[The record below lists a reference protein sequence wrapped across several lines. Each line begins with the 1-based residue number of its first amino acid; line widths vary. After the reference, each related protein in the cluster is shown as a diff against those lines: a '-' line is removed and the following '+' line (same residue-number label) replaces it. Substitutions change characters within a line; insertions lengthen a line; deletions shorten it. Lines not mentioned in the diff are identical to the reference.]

1 MSNDGQIEVDAG
13 TGGIFVDT
21 SVVTTGDGSGQNR
34 QRVAIG
40 DAVQGEQFLAIG
52 ADGAASVH
60 LIGQSSSSS
69 VSANITNPYIPVTQ
83 QGNWGAS
90 INNVVPVSQSGPW
103 AASVDGTVVA
113 TQGGAWT
120 VGAMQQGNYGASI
133 SNFPTNQAV
142 TQGTVPWAA
151 SVEGQVGVTQITSP
165 WVISGNVTAQQGGN
179 YGASISNFPAVQP
192 VSQQGNW
199 GASIT
204 NQPTVLQGN
213 APWTVAASQ
222 SGNWGAS
229 VTQGTS
235 PWVTSGTSTVS
246 GSVSVNN
253 YPSTQI
259 VSGSVVAIPSGNQ
272 IVSGSVSVLNS
283 SSGGAAS
290 VSILN
295 SALLPVAD
303 AAAEASLSIM
313 GIPNINKG
321 KCAGGTLVAGAAGL
335 TITLQG
341 NDTFTANELVIAN
354 LTGAAPVAYT
364 LDGTAASLG
373 GNVGA
378 AASVTN
384 GQQLSALGTLT
395 FTATTSLWGTSGIGT
410 IVASGGTHTFAWT
423 GQSGSTLTGCTY
435 SAPTTDTVATNA
447 VITQLANAQ
456 GCIPSIGAD
465 IIPCNTTSPTV
476 NLASTGI
483 PQYLV
488 IVRGA

>member
-1 MSNDGQIEVDAG
+1 MSDSEIQVDLG
-13 TGGIFVDT
+13 TGGVYVDT
-21 SVVTTGDGSGQNR
+21 SQVSTSEGQPVQR

-40 DAVQGEQFLAIG
+40 DAVQGEQFLG
-52 ADGAASVH
+52 VGVDGAASVH
-60 LIGQSSSSS
+60 VLTAPSGSAS

-229 VTQGTS
+229 VTQGTV

-246 GSVSVNN
+246 GSVSSIQTGTW
-253 YPSTQI
+253 YTT
-259 VSGSVVAIPSGNQ
+259 VSGSVTAIQGNPPWS
-272 IVSGSVSVLNS
+272 VSGSVSVLNQ
-283 SSGGAAS
+283 SSGGSAAS
-290 VSILN
+290 VQ
-295 SALLPVAD
+295 LLPSSSDIGYVGTWPTGSPIAGQTSSSVKAVPLTTNSYPSTNGILVQGLSTNIASVFVGASTVA
-303 AAAEASLSIM
+303 SV
-313 GIPNINKG
+313 GVT
-321 KCAGGTLVAGAAGL
+321 GGFEIQPGQAVP
-335 TITLQG
+335 Q
-341 NDTFTANELVIAN
+341 
-354 LTGAAPVAYT
+354 
-364 LDGTAASLG
+364 TAA
-373 GNVGA
+373 N
-378 AASVTN
+378 AS
-384 GQQLSALGTLT
+384 QI
-395 FTATTSLWGTSGIGT
+395 FIIGPNNT
-410 IVASGGTHTFAWT
+410 DSVCWT
-423 GQSGSTLTGCTY
+423 VL
-435 SAPTTDTVATNA
+435 
-447 VITQLANAQ
+447 
-456 GCIPSIGAD
+456 
-465 IIPCNTTSPTV
+465 
-476 NLASTGI
+476 
-483 PQYLV
+483 
-488 IVRGA
+488 